1 MISVIIPNHNNS
13 NFLLECLGSILIC
26 KEVRQIIVVDDA
38 STDNSVTLIK
48 NIQKEHPPIELIT
61 STHPK
66 PMGAAYCRNLGLQG
80 AREKYISFLDS
91 DDVFEEGRFKTSL
104 ALLESDP
111 SIDGVYDNVGSWN
124 ETLDNRRPDFDI
136 KMPLDIASEDL
147 FEHLLF
153 DGQTFISIIGIILR
167 KDVAKAYQMDES
179 LAIGEDSDYL
189 WKLALHHRLVHS
201 GDEGSK
207 IKRRMHGDNITRNTH
222 LWDQSRSQLF
232 HKWYTY
238 AQDVGLD
245 EKVVIYFFRKAIHYS
260 AKEKAGLGL
269 AYKFWAYFK
278 LTLKHPL
285 WWQYHSS
292 T

>member
-1 MISVIIPNHNNS
+1 MITVIIPNYNNAA
-13 NFLLECLGSILIC
+13 FLGACIHSCITQDP
-26 KEVRQIIVVDDA
+26 VRQIIVIDDA
-38 STDNSVTLIK
+38 STDNSVSLIK
-48 NIQKEHPPIELIT
+48 SIQKEHPPIELIT
-61 STHPK
+61 SKHPK
-66 PMGAAYCRNLGLQG
+66 AMGAAYCRNLGLLG

-167 KDVAKAYQMDES
+167 KNVAKAYQMDES

-189 WKLALHHRLVHS
+189 WKLALHYRLVHS
-201 GDEGSK
+201 GDEG
-207 IKRRMHGDNITRNTH
+207 RN
-222 LWDQSRSQLF
+222 LQ
-232 HKWYTY
+232 
-238 AQDVGLD
+238 
-245 EKVVIYFFRKAIHYS
+245 
-260 AKEKAGLGL
+260 
-269 AYKFWAYFK
+269 
-278 LTLKHPL
+278 
-285 WWQYHSS
+285 
-292 T
+292 